1 MEAAKRKNETEWKW
15 NWFSFCFLLLC
26 ICMYSYVFCCWKW
39 KGFTSQIKW
48 IILRFPYPRNLISFS
63 ITTKPRNRKKI
74 HINTKLFFFCYL
86 RNSTYLPTKSMFI
99 ALLPPEPANV
109 LIDGKYGT
117 GYNKYPFVKGKVYN
131 EIQYMHTHTHR
142 SHSPYK
148 LLSHKHSY
156 RFPLFN

>member
-1 MEAAKRKNETEWKW
+1 MKKWKQQKNKETEWKW
-15 NWFSFCFLLLC
+15 NWFSFLLLFWILVVC
-26 ICMYSYVFCCWKW
+26 IVIFFGCWKW

-48 IILRFPYPRNLISFS
+48 IILRFPYPQNLISFS
-63 ITTKPRNRKKI
+63 ISTKPRNWKKY
-74 HINTKLFFFCYL
+74 INTKLFFFCYL

-131 EIQYMHTHTHR
+131 EIQYMHTHTHTQIT
-142 SHSPYK
+142 
-148 LLSHKHSY
+148 
-156 RFPLFN
+156 